1 MIDFKLL
8 RKGLH
13 ITQNELAEITRIT
26 GITRFRSV
34 MAEIGLLAFS
44 PDEEFIL
51 RLAIGYTMHR
61 RSFSLAA
68 KVAQG
73 LSVRSPMTWD
83 QYAKEHGKKK
93 QKEQCMKVIVISLE
107 LVEDEGRFLF
117 PLSEIPWNIDINDK
131 AVKVLATCPSV
142 LESMI
147 AGIRTVVAMH
157 SEP

>member
-8 RKGLH
+8 RSGLG
-13 ITQNELAEITRIT
+13 ITKKELAEITKIT
-26 GITRFRSV
+26 GIARFRSV
-34 MAEIGLLAFS
+34 LAENGMLTFS
-44 PDEEFIL
+44 PEEESIL
-51 RLAIGYTMHR
+51 RLAIGYTMHC
-61 RSFSLAA
+61 RSVRLAA
-68 KVAQG
+68 EVGQG
-73 LSVRSPMTWD
+73 LLPRSPMTWD

-93 QKEQCMKVIVISLE
+93 QKEQCMKVIVVSLE